1 LSLSF
6 LFQSEGT
13 VSDASNLSLTSKVVR
28 DPGVVEA
35 EIDHEVVAINIET
48 GNCYGLNPVGS
59 RIWNLIAAPVSVG
72 DVCAR
77 LVSEYQVQQSAC
89 EQQVLS
95 LLEELRAE
103 GLISTVPEK

>member
-1 LSLSF
+1 MSDLSVLS
-6 LFQSEGT
+6 
-13 VSDASNLSLTSKVVR
+13 VASKVVR

-72 DVCAR
+72 DVCAA
-77 LVSEYQVQQSAC
+77 LISEYQVQPATC
-89 EQQVLS
+89 EEQVLS
-95 LLEELRAE
+95 LLEQLRAE
-103 GLISTVPEK
+103 GLVSTVPDK

>member
-1 LSLSF
+1 VSELSVLSL
-6 LFQSEGT
+6 
-13 VSDASNLSLTSKVVR
+13 ASKVVR
-28 DPGVVEA
+28 EPDVVEA

-59 RIWNLIAAPVSVG
+59 RIWNLIAAPVSIG
-72 DVCAR
+72 DVCAA
-77 LVSEYQVQQSAC
+77 LISEYQVQKGTC

-103 GLISTVPEK
+103 GLISTVPDK

>member
-1 LSLSF
+1 MSELSVLCK
-6 LFQSEGT
+6 
-13 VSDASNLSLTSKVVR
+13 TSKVVR
-28 DPGVVEA
+28 DAGVVEA

-59 RIWNLIAAPVSVG
+59 RIWNLISAPVSVG
-72 DVCAR
+72 EVCAT
-77 LVSEYQVQQSAC
+77 LISEYQVQPATC

-103 GLISTVPEK
+103 GLISTVLEK